1 MKIDKFDIKGPI
13 LVKNKIFHDH
23 RGFFYE
29 KANLK
34 KKEKVFEG
42 LSDIVQENIS
52 ISKKYVLRGLHLQ
65 LYPKSQSKLIS
76 VIKGEILDIFVDCRK
91 NSRTFGKYKKIKLKE
106 NDGKTLFIPKD
117 FAHGFLSLKPNTIVS
132 YLVDNFYSK
141 KHERT
146 ILWNDKDINVKWP
159 KISKDFIISDKDKK
173 GINLSQL

>member
-1 MKIDKFDIKGPI
+1 MKIDKFYIKGPI

-65 LYPKSQSKLIS
+65 LYSKSQSKLIS

-91 NSRTFGKYKKIKLKE
+91 NSRTFGKYKKIKLP
-106 NDGKTLFIPKD
+106 KTNPSASFSTS
-117 FAHGFLSLKPNTIVS
+117 GF
-132 YLVDNFYSK
+132 
-141 KHERT
+141 T
-146 ILWNDKDINVKWP
+146 ILLINSGEYCP
-159 KISKDFIISDKDKK
+159 SPCNKITKSKLFSIAY
-173 GINLSQL
+173 L